1 MNRQFDILLAAV
13 MAAGILN
20 AAQAACQGGE
30 NLMIMPATPS
40 AEFSDLGNGRVLH
53 RPTQLIW
60 ARCALG
66 QTWNGSA
73 CTGTPELMGWA
84 AALNAADQ
92 AELAGLSNWRL
103 PNRNEL
109 NAIVESRC
117 HDPAINGEIFPD
129 APALDFWSSSPAQGD
144 SVWRINFGQ
153 GELLVRPAAET
164 AAVRLVSGG
173 RR

>member
-1 MNRQFDILLAAV
+1 MNRQSDILLAAV
-13 MAAGILN
+13 MTVSIFSV
-20 AAQAACQGGE
+20 AQAACLGGE
-30 NLMIMPATPS
+30 NLAIMPATPS
-40 AEFSDLGNGRVLH
+40 VEFSDLGNGRVLH

-66 QTWNGSA
+66 QAWNGSA
-73 CTGTPELMGWA
+73 CTGTPELMDWA

-109 NAIVESRC
+109 NALVESRC

-129 APALDFWSSSPAQGD
+129 APALDFWTSSPAQGE
-144 SVWRINFGQ
+144 SVWQINFAQ
-153 GELLVRPAAET
+153 GELLTRPAAET